1 MVADYLYLAMNS
13 LKQLTTILLTGVSI
27 AYPLIWLFVPQDNP
41 AILFCLPYIMA
52 VLWGIKSLQ
61 AVGFQRFFAMV
72 MSLILVTIG
81 ITRTVETMYWY
92 PVIISLMMLA
102 IFGSSLW
109 SSQSIIERLARL
121 QTPDLPQKG
130 VIYTRKVTQVWCL
143 FFILNATITATLILW
158 EQFEYW
164 AIYTGIVS
172 YIFIGLLMGGEW
184 LVRQWVMKKV

>member
-1 MVADYLYLAMNS
+1 MVADYLYLAMNN

-27 AYPLIWLFVPQDNP
+27 AYPLIWLLAPQDNP
-41 AILFCLPYIMA
+41 AILFYLPYIMA
-52 VLWGIKSLQ
+52 ILWGIKSLQ
-61 AVGFQRFFAMV
+61 AVGFQRFLAMA

-81 ITRTVETMYWY
+81 ITRSVETMYWY

-109 SSQSIIERLARL
+109 SSQSIVERLARL

-172 YIFIGLLMGGEW
+172 YIFIGLLMIGEW

>member
-1 MVADYLYLAMNS
+1 MVVDYLYLAMNS
-13 LKQLTTILLTGVSI
+13 LKQFTTILLTGVSI

-41 AILFCLPYIMA
+41 AILLYLPYIMA

-61 AVGFQRFFAMV
+61 AIGFQRFFAMA

-143 FFILNATITATLILW
+143 FFILNATITATLIWW

-184 LVRQWVMKKV
+184 LVRQWVMKK

>member
-41 AILFCLPYIMA
+41 AILLYLPYIMA

-61 AVGFQRFFAMV
+61 AIGFQRFFAMA

-81 ITRTVETMYWY
+81 ITRSVETMYWY

-121 QTPDLPQKG
+121 QTPDLPEKG
-130 VIYTRKVTQVWCL
+130 VVYTRKVTQVWCL

>member
-1 MVADYLYLAMNS
+1 MNS

-27 AYPLIWLFVPQDNP
+27 AYPLIWLLAPQDNP
-41 AILFCLPYIMA
+41 AILFYLPYIMA
-52 VLWGIKSLQ
+52 ILWGIKSVQ
-61 AVGFQRFFAMV
+61 AIGFQRFFAMA

-81 ITRTVETMYWY
+81 ITRSVETMYWY

-109 SSQSIIERLARL
+109 SSQSIVERLARL

-130 VIYTRKVTQVWCL
+130 IIYTRKVTQVWCL

-172 YIFIGLLMGGEW
+172 YIFIGLLMVCEW

>member
-1 MVADYLYLAMNS
+1 MVVDYLYLAMNS

-27 AYPLIWLFVPQDNP
+27 AYPLIWLLAPQDNP
-41 AILFCLPYIMA
+41 AILFYLPYIMA
-52 VLWGIKSLQ
+52 ILWGIKSVQ
-61 AVGFQRFFAMV
+61 AIGFQRFFAMA

-81 ITRTVETMYWY
+81 ITRSVETMYWY

-109 SSQSIIERLARL
+109 SSQSIVERLARL

-130 VIYTRKVTQVWCL
+130 IIYTRKVTQVWCL